1 MKRKDIADILNDA
14 YSVTNE
20 SSGASA
26 SVVLANDLSNI
37 VDFGRSITSG
47 TTTFSDHF
55 LTLSNIIDK
64 VRKTIY
70 IDAEFEG
77 IAPPCYKDETEFA
90 GLKEVI
96 NISVGDYD
104 ESLKF
109 DVDNTPTQ
117 NNFTKLFGKELPT
130 VNAKYFGKTIT
141 FSQKITRTLEQ
152 FEEAFTSPSA
162 MSQFFAHV
170 ENAIRVKYD
179 YAIDRLQ
186 TFAFNMAVINKISET
201 YNIST
206 SSSPCC
212 KVMANSATKVDFINL
227 VKAINRELRAFN
239 KTYTGFVTSTPKNKI
254 HMAIRADYYD
264 TLMTSLYDTRQPE
277 YLAIPVE
284 NIHVMPYFQ
293 FENDADN
300 ISNIDENGATIAVD
314 KVIAVIYDERAFGCT
329 SHKHQI
335 SAQPIAN
342 ELGVTNYFH
351 NTQLEYIV
359 NSDLPVIA
367 ICEYGGGYSNT
378 PATQGS

>member
-1 MKRKDIADILNDA
+1 MQRKDIADILNDA
-14 YSVTNE
+14 YAVTNE
-20 SSGASA
+20 ETGATDT
-26 SVVLANDLSNI
+26 VVLANDLSNI

-47 TTTFSDHF
+47 TTTFSDQF

-70 IDAEFEG
+70 QDAEFEG
-77 IAPPCYKDETEFA
+77 IAPPCFRDETDFA

-109 DVDNTPTQ
+109 DVDNANTK
-117 NNFTKLFGKELPT
+117 NSFAKLFGKELPT
-130 VNAKYFGKTIT
+130 VSAKYFGKTIT

-179 YAIDRLQ
+179 YAVDRLQ
-186 TFAFNMAVINKISET
+186 TFAFNMAVINKISDT
-201 YNIST
+201 YVSGT
-206 SSSPCC
+206 GSPCC
-212 KVMANSATKVDFINL
+212 KVMSSGATKVDFINL
-227 VKAINRELRAFN
+227 VKSINRELRAFN
-239 KTYTGFVTSTPKNKI
+239 KTYTGYVTSTPASKI
-254 HMAIRADYYD
+254 HLAIRADYYD
-264 TLMTSLYDTRQPE
+264 TLITSLYDTRQPE

-293 FENDADN
+293 FADDPDK
-300 ISNIDENGATIAVD
+300 IANIDENESTLAVD

-335 SAQPIAN
+335 TAQPIAN

-367 ICEYGGGYSNT
+367 ICEYGGGYTNT
-378 PATQGS
+378 PKSSS

>member
-1 MKRKDIADILNDA
+1 MQRIDIAKILNDSYA
-14 YSVTNE
+14 VTNAE
-20 SSGASA
+20 TGATDT
-26 SVVLANDLSNI
+26 VVLKNDLSNI

-47 TTTFSDHF
+47 TTTFSDQF

-70 IDAEFEG
+70 QDAEFEG
-77 IAPPCYKDETEFA
+77 IAPPCFRDETDFA

-109 DVDNTPTQ
+109 DVDNVSTK
-117 NNFTKLFGKELPT
+117 NSFEKLFGKELPT
-130 VNAKYFGKTIT
+130 VSAKYFGKTIT

-179 YAIDRLQ
+179 YAVDRLQ

-201 YNIST
+201 YVSGT
-206 SSSPCC
+206 GSPCC
-212 KVMANSATKVDFINL
+212 KVMSANATKVDFINL
-227 VKAINRELRAFN
+227 VKSINRELRAFN
-239 KTYTGFVTSTPKNKI
+239 KTYTGYVTSTPTSKI
-254 HMAIRADYYD
+254 HIAIRADYYD
-264 TLMTSLYDTRQPE
+264 TLITSLYDTRQPD

-293 FENDADN
+293 FSDYPDKIA
-300 ISNIDENGATIAVD
+300 NIDETEATLAVD

-351 NTQLEYIV
+351 NAQLEYIV

-367 ICEYGGGYSNT
+367 ICENGGGYTNT
-378 PATQGS
+378 PASK